1 MSSMSA
7 ELGVPF
13 RVSSYTDVIG
23 PSTKVL
29 GTIPDGGKLMIGSV
43 PGCWGPMITP
53 HFRSTHEVTLPVNV
67 EGAEVGDGLA
77 LHIDRI
83 DVLAKATSSGVDNQ
97 GNVGCFIEDPGIDRK
112 CPNCGAPWPETYVEG
127 IGSDSIRCG
136 ECGVPASPYDM
147 THGYT
152 MVFDDDRSV
161 GFTVG
166 REWTE
171 RMARDARGY
180 SGLDRYEEARAH
192 SVLVLSKADLPG
204 VLARVRPFIGNL
216 GTIPSRDL
224 PSSRNAG
231 DIGVNMVGTTHE
243 FSLSEAELVEAKT
256 DGHMDIDSVRAG
268 AVLICPVKV
277 AGGGIYCG
285 DAHAMQGDGELAGH
299 TTDIVAEIVLRA
311 EVIER
316 LNNDGPILLPPQED
330 LPYLAQ
336 PYTKPE
342 IRTGRELASTYG
354 TEFVEEVA
362 PIQVVGT
369 GPNVN
374 EAARNGLERTAA
386 LLDEPVEQSRNRA
399 TIVGGIEV
407 GRLPGV
413 VTISVLAPYDR
424 LEELGMGHLV
434 AAQYDLAFI

>member
-1 MSSMSA
+1 MTDLSA
-7 ELGVPF
+7 ALGAPF
-13 RVSSYTDVIG
+13 QVSSYTDVIG
-23 PSTKVL
+23 PSSRVL
-29 GTIPDGGKLMIGSV
+29 GTIPDGGKLVVGSV

-53 HFRSTHEVTLPVNV
+53 QFRSTHEVTLPVNV

-77 LHIDRI
+77 LHIERI
-83 DVLAKATSSGVDNQ
+83 DVQAKATSSGVDNQ
-97 GNVGCFIEDPGIDRK
+97 GNFGCYIEDPGIVRK
-112 CPNCGAPWPETYVEG
+112 CPNCGAAWPETYVEG
-127 IGSDSIRCG
+127 IGSASIRCA
-136 ECGVPASPYDM
+136 ECGEPASPYDM

-152 MVFDDDRSV
+152 MAFDDEKTV

-171 RMARDARGY
+171 RMAREARLY
-180 SGLDRYEEARAH
+180 SGLDLYEQARAH

-204 VLARVRPFIGNL
+204 LLARVRPFIGNL

-231 DIGVNMVGTTHE
+231 DIGVHMVGASHE
-243 FSLSEAELVEAKT
+243 FSLSEEELAQAKT

-268 AVLICPVKV
+268 AILICPVKV

-311 EVIER
+311 EVVKG
-316 LNNDGPILLPPQED
+316 LKNDGPILLPPQED
-330 LPYLAQ
+330 LPFLAR
-336 PYTKPE
+336 PYTESE
-342 IRTGRELASTYG
+342 ILKGRQLAETYA

-362 PIQVVGT
+362 PIQVIGT
-369 GPNVN
+369 GPDINTATN
-374 EAARNGLERTAA
+374 NGLERTAA
-386 LLDEPVEQSRNRA
+386 LLDEPIEQSRNRA
-399 TIVGGIEV
+399 TIAGGVEV

-413 VTISVLAPYDR
+413 VTISALAPYDR
-424 LEELGMGHLV
+424 LEELGIGHLV
-434 AAQYDLAFI
+434 AAQYDLAFL